1 MIRNYLAFIFVKVLN
16 IFNKKKSNK
25 YFIGLI
31 YSNNMCRKVYNKI
44 INKYSY
50 SNIEILF
57 HPGGGNKNEIDY
69 FSSKKYYNYF
79 TSNLDNKIINNSNR
93 IKLCQNSELT
103 LIEYNIGEKRKFFK
117 NTK

>member
-1 MIRNYLAFIFVKVLN
+1 MN

-79 TSNLDNKIINNSNR
+79 TSKKRINEFNELYKI
-93 IKLCQNSELT
+93 K
-103 LIEYNIGEKRKFFK
+103 
-117 NTK
+117 